1 MALTFSNTQMLKS
14 LVEHHIALIR
24 RFGDDEFEEFSLL
37 FLKLDSGINIDIKK
51 SIQIIFRESDL
62 LFEYDEHFILL
73 LPKTGWN
80 GAVTLL
86 NGLQKFLNQEFKDAI
101 ITFPDDGDNVE
112 KLLTNFANM
121 VNKTYHIDIKF

>member
-121 VNKTYHIDIKF
+121 VNKTYHIDIRF

>member
-1 MALTFSNTQMLKS
+1 MLKS

-37 FLKLDSGINIDIKK
+37 FLKLDSGINIDVKK

-121 VNKTYHIDIKF
+121 VNKTYHIDIRF